1 MSEMCKPNGTF
12 FTMQLRE
19 AVEWCIPKKVM
30 SERKKY
36 PVPLNVKTRAKIR
49 RKIDCGRNIF

>member
-1 MSEMCKPNGTF
+1 MK
-12 FTMQLRE
+12 LRE
-19 AVEWCIPKKVM
+19 AIEWCIPKKVM